1 MLMMARVVRVVTIV
15 RVVGAV
21 TVRVVN
27 LHIGLECNQCSSFF
41 EEKTTRDGEATLPT
55 LFTLLTMKEL
65 FSLRTAQMVKM
76 VREIKMV
83 RVVHMV
89 RVVNLH
95 MVPEGNQFKTIRDG
109 VALPY
114 LVLTLLTH
122 CT

>member
-1 MLMMARVVRVVTIV
+1 MA
-15 RVVGAV
+15 
-21 TVRVVN
+21 
-27 LHIGLECNQCSSFF
+27 
-41 EEKTTRDGEATLPT
+41 
-55 LFTLLTMKEL
+55 
-65 FSLRTAQMVKM
+65 KM

-114 LVLTLLTH
+114 LLLTLLNH

>member
-1 MLMMARVVRVVTIV
+1 MLEM
-15 RVVGAV
+15 
-21 TVRVVN
+21 
-27 LHIGLECNQCSSFF
+27 L
-41 EEKTTRDGEATLPT
+41 
-55 LFTLLTMKEL
+55 
-65 FSLRTAQMVKM
+65 SLRTARMVKM

-83 RVVHMV
+83 RVIHMV

-114 LVLTLLTH
+114 LLLTLLTH